1 MSLLS
6 SRPLLELA
14 VQLLNPD
21 CSTKAI
27 LENPGKKPS
36 VPVGAS
42 RQPLPTDRP
51 EAQGVSSRQIA
62 GFLQALS
69 EDPTLNMH
77 SVLILR
83 HGRILC
89 RAAFG
94 AQPLNLPR
102 QTFSACK
109 SITALAVGLAM
120 DDGLLHRD
128 DLITELFDDV
138 CPTLSRRLLRKL
150 TVEHL
155 LTMTTSITFN
165 EASSQAAEDWVRGY
179 LSSPGITEPGKK
191 FSYNSLNTYMLAA
204 AVVKVTGRSL
214 CDYLQE
220 RLFTP
225 MGIHD
230 YHWDT
235 CPKGI
240 EKGGWGLYMLPED
253 LAKLGLLVQQN
264 GQWNGRQLISQGFLE
279 TALQPWALTPEEYGD
294 FNYGWQIW
302 VGRTKNTFLFNG
314 MFGQNVLCDRD
325 NDLIFVSHAGN
336 SETFQQSNYFS
347 IVRRFFDSPLPS
359 EPLPR
364 DRKGE
369 RMLSACL
376 RTLSDCQGAVPSKKR
391 FAPFDGLQ
399 LTAASSNCA
408 SAGLLP
414 LILQAV
420 ESNYSHGLEKVSIG
434 GSRKFPK
441 LIYQEK
447 GQSFSI
453 TAGTKKPLLQEVEI
467 GGSRY
472 LVSAQVQ
479 CLVNEDGCPVLRFTL
494 LFPETPC
501 TRVIK
506 VILTPK
512 DPVVRQ
518 QETPGADFLLQLLPD
533 LAQNSAAKAIVNGL
547 IGSHDTDY
555 IRWRVR
561 SLFDQ
566 TLLFRQEP

>member
-6 SRPLLELA
+6 SRALLDLA
-14 VQLLNPD
+14 LQLLDPNQ
-21 CSTKAI
+21 STKAV
-27 LENPGKKPS
+27 LSAPGRKPAIA
-36 VPVGAS
+36 VGAS

-51 EAQGVSSRQIA
+51 ETQGVSSRQIA

-69 EDPTLNMH
+69 KDPTLNMH

-94 AQPLNLPR
+94 AQPLDLPR
-102 QTFSACK
+102 QTYSACK

-138 CPTLSRRLLRKL
+138 CPALSRRLLRKL

-155 LTMTTSITFN
+155 LTMTASITFN

-179 LSSPGITEPGKK
+179 LSSPGISEQGKK
-191 FSYNSLNTYMLAA
+191 FSYNSLNTYLLAA

-235 CPKGI
+235 CPRGI

-264 GQWNGRQLISQGFLE
+264 GNWNGRQLISRDFLE
-279 TALQPWALTPEEYGD
+279 TALQPWALVPEEYGD

-325 NDLIFVSHAGN
+325 NDLILVSHAGN
-336 SETFQQSNYFS
+336 NETFQQSNYFS
-347 IVRRFFDSPLPS
+347 IVRQFFDQPLSS

-364 DRKGE
+364 DRKGQ
-369 RMLSACL
+369 RMLSDCL
-376 RTLSDCQGAVPSKKR
+376 KSLSDCRGKVPSR
-391 FAPFDGLQ
+391 RNFAPFDGLR
-399 LTAASSNCA
+399 LTAISPGCA

-414 LILQAV
+414 LVLQAV
-420 ESNYSHGLEKVSIG
+420 ENNYSQGLEGLSIG
-434 GSRKFPK
+434 GSRKFPQ
-441 LIYQEK
+441 LIYKEK
-447 GQSFSI
+447 DQTFHI
-453 TAGTKKPLLQEVEI
+453 TAGTKKPLLQKLDI
-467 GGSRY
+467 HGSKY
-472 LVSAQVQ
+472 LISAQAQ

-494 LFPETPC
+494 LLPETPC
-501 TRVIK
+501 TRTVKI
-506 VILTPK
+506 ILTPK
-512 DPVVRQ
+512 GTVVRQ
-518 QETPGADFLLQLLPD
+518 QEQPGSDFLLQLLPD
-533 LAQNSAAKAIVNGL
+533 LSRNAAARAVVGTL
-547 IGSHDTDY
+547 LGSSDRAY
-555 IRWRVR
+555 VRWRIQSV
-561 SLFDQ
+561 FDQ
-566 TLLFRQEP
+566 LLRFDKIP

>member
-6 SRPLLELA
+6 SRSLLEMA
-14 VQLLNPD
+14 VQLLNPNCPTD
-21 CSTKAI
+21 AI
-27 LENPGKKPS
+27 LEAPGKKPS
-36 VPVGAS
+36 VPTGAS

-62 GFLQALS
+62 GFLQALA

-89 RAAFG
+89 RASFG

-109 SITALAVGLAM
+109 SVTALAVGLAM
-120 DDGLLHRD
+120 DDGLLHRE
-128 DLITELFDDV
+128 DLIPQLFEEE

-155 LTMTTSITFN
+155 LTMTTPVTFN

-179 LSSPGITEPGKK
+179 LSSPGISEPGKR

-204 AVVKVTGRSL
+204 AVRKVTGRSL

-264 GQWNGRQLISQGFLE
+264 GQWNGTQLISREFLD
-279 TALQPWALTPEEYGD
+279 TALQPWALVPEDYGD

-325 NDLIFVSHAGN
+325 NDLILVSHAGN

-347 IVRRFFDSPLPS
+347 IVRQFFDAPLSS
-359 EPLPR
+359 EALPR

-376 RTLSDCQGAVPSKKR
+376 KTLSDCRGKVPSRKQ
-391 FAPFDGLQ
+391 FSPFEGLS
-399 LTAASSNCA
+399 LTAASPNCA

-420 ESNYSHGLEKVSIG
+420 ESSYSQGLERVSVG
-434 GSRKFPK
+434 GTRKYPELF
-441 LIYQEK
+441 YEEQ
-447 GQSFSI
+447 GQTLRI
-453 TAGTKKPLLQEVEI
+453 TAGTKKPRLQEI
-467 GGSRY
+467 DYHASKY
-472 LVSAQVQ
+472 LVSAQAQ
-479 CLVNEDGCPVLRFTL
+479 CLVNEDGFPVLRFSL

-506 VILTPK
+506 VLLAPTGT
-512 DPVVRQ
+512 VVRQ
-518 QETPGADFLLQLLPD
+518 QEQPGADFVLQLLPD
-533 LAQNSAAKAIVNGL
+533 LAQNSAAKAVINGL

-555 IRWRVR
+555 LRWRIR
-561 SLFDQ
+561 SVFDQ
-566 TLLFRQEP
+566 TLQLDKEA